1 MGRPRIQSAVPTGQV
16 LGEGRVPVSTE
27 RLGDVSRLLRARSFW
42 VEGDSKAAQRVRANL
57 QLGSAQLD
65 PEAAAWISDGR
76 VPADRLGIS
85 LDDGAALLGPHS
97 FGFLNNIDGIAPL
110 AAPLLERPRL
120 GRVALVVPRRD
131 ALPELSPLLGARLLG
146 VSWLISVGD
155 GDPSEVLR
163 FLQHDPATAGML
175 VALGK
180 GVRAHTLLASLSG
193 KPAVVLLPTAH
204 RDLGLLRAVA
214 RRSLARVT
222 TSFEEWLAHGALL
235 DAGFGASSGVRSG
248 SRRGPAHHRR
258 SSVLV
263 FGAGAD
269 LVQRELET
277 LRMAAPVRVD
287 ADDTVAV
294 ERALQRA
301 AEQSELL
308 ILCGARDQ
316 LLELRPERPSV
327 LLDPAERDRL
337 RALLVAVQTVSTPAA
352 EHAPV
357 VVRAARDRLE
367 AVLADLPPP
376 LYVAGEMVQS
386 EPLSDHDVKR
396 LLNAYGA
403 RVTRQAPVTTTT
415 SALRV
420 VGKLGT
426 PVWVLPGLP
435 PGEEVTAIASVETK
449 DGLLCET
456 QAEVKRQTALLLGRY
471 EYVLLRE
478 VTPRGSSL
486 RIRLRSERGLGA
498 TLRVE
503 PLLGDDE
510 RSEAT
515 LLPMFA
521 DDAQAL
527 AQSWA
532 VGGDAEQVDLLATLL
547 GQIAACVDEQK
558 LQGDLVVRLAAEPV
572 VIHAAGALKRER

>member
-1 MGRPRIQSAVPTGQV
+1 MITS
-16 LGEGRVPVSTE
+16 
-27 RLGDVSRLLRARSFW
+27 
-42 VEGDSKAAQRVRANL
+42 
-57 QLGSAQLD
+57 
-65 PEAAAWISDGR
+65 I
-76 VPADRLGIS
+76 I
-85 LDDGAALLGPHS
+85 
-97 FGFLNNIDGIAPL
+97 I
-110 AAPLLERPRL
+110 
-120 GRVALVVPRRD
+120 
-131 ALPELSPLLGARLLG
+131 
-146 VSWLISVGD
+146 
-155 GDPSEVLR
+155 
-163 FLQHDPATAGML
+163 ML

-180 GVRAHTLLASLSG
+180 GVRPHSLMDSLIG
-193 KPAVVLLPTAH
+193 KPAVVLLPTVH

-222 TSFEEWLAHGALL
+222 SSVEEWLAHGALI
-235 DAGFGASSGVRSG
+235 DAGFGAAANVRSG
-248 SRRGPAHHRR
+248 SRRNQPNQRR
-258 SSVLV
+258 ASVLV

-269 LVQRELET
+269 LVQRELDA
-277 LRMAAPVRVD
+277 LRMPPPSRVD

-308 ILCGARDQ
+308 ILCGEREH
-316 LLELRPERPSV
+316 LLDLRPSRPSV

-337 RALLVAVQTVSTPAA
+337 RALLLAVQTVSTPLA

-357 VVRAARDRLE
+357 VIRAVRERLE
-367 AVLADLPPP
+367 SVLADLPPP
-376 LYVAGEMVQS
+376 LYVAGEMVPS
-386 EPLSDHDVKR
+386 ELLSDHDVKR

-403 RVTRQAPVTTTT
+403 RVTRQAPVSTTT

-435 PGEEVTAIASVETK
+435 PGEDVTAVSSVESK

-478 VTPRGSSL
+478 VTPRGAAL
-486 RIRLRSERGLGA
+486 RIRLRSERGLGF

-510 RSEAT
+510 RSEAS

-527 AQSWA
+527 AQSWISA
-532 VGGDAEQVDLLATLL
+532 GDADQVDLLATLL
-547 GQIAACVDEQK
+547 GQIAACVAEQK

-572 VIHAAGALKRER
+572 VVHAAGVLRRER

>member
-1 MGRPRIQSAVPTGQV
+1 M
-16 LGEGRVPVSTE
+16 
-27 RLGDVSRLLRARSFW
+27 
-42 VEGDSKAAQRVRANL
+42 
-57 QLGSAQLD
+57 
-65 PEAAAWISDGR
+65 
-76 VPADRLGIS
+76 
-85 LDDGAALLGPHS
+85 
-97 FGFLNNIDGIAPL
+97 
-110 AAPLLERPRL
+110 
-120 GRVALVVPRRD
+120 
-131 ALPELSPLLGARLLG
+131 
-146 VSWLISVGD
+146 
-155 GDPSEVLR
+155 
-163 FLQHDPATAGML
+163 
-175 VALGK
+175 
-180 GVRAHTLLASLSG
+180 
-193 KPAVVLLPTAH
+193 
-204 RDLGLLRAVA
+204 
-214 RRSLARVT
+214 
-222 TSFEEWLAHGALL
+222 
-235 DAGFGASSGVRSG
+235 
-248 SRRGPAHHRR
+248 
-258 SSVLV
+258 
-263 FGAGAD
+263 
-269 LVQRELET
+269 
-277 LRMAAPVRVD
+277 
-287 ADDTVAV
+287 
-294 ERALQRA
+294 
-301 AEQSELL
+301 
-308 ILCGARDQ
+308 
-316 LLELRPERPSV
+316 
-327 LLDPAERDRL
+327 
-337 RALLVAVQTVSTPAA
+337 
-352 EHAPV
+352 

-486 RIRLRSERGLGA
+486 RIRLRSERGLGS

-532 VGGDAEQVDLLATLL
+532 CLLYTSRDIELTWPRRAS
-547 GQIAACVDEQK
+547 G
-558 LQGDLVVRLAAEPV
+558 
-572 VIHAAGALKRER
+572 AGRFLCRRTFSCQWRRERNDHSVGRTDR

>member
-76 VPADRLGIS
+76 VPSDRLGIS

>member
-57 QLGSAQLD
+57 QLGSAPLD

-180 GVRAHTLLASLSG
+180 GVRAHTLLASLIG
-193 KPAVVLLPTAH
+193 KPAVVLLPTVH

-248 SRRGPAHHRR
+248 SRRGPAYHRR

-277 LRMAAPVRVD
+277 LRMAAPLRVD

-352 EHAPV
+352 EHAPL

-486 RIRLRSERGLGA
+486 RIRLRSERGLGS

-532 VGGDAEQVDLLATLL
+532 GGDAAQVDLLATLL
-547 GQIAACVDEQK
+547 GQIATCVDEQK

-572 VIHAAGALKRER
+572 VIHAAGALKREC

>member
-1 MGRPRIQSAVPTGQV
+1 MGRPRVQSAVPTSQS

-42 VEGDSKAAQRVRANL
+42 IEGESKAAQRVRANL

-85 LDDGAALLGPHS
+85 LEDGAALLGPHS
-97 FGFLNNIDGIAPL
+97 FGFLNNVDGIAPL

-180 GVRAHTLLASLSG
+180 GVRAHTLLASLTG

-222 TSFEEWLAHGALL
+222 ASFEEWLAHGALL
-235 DAGFGASSGVRSG
+235 DAGFGASSNVRGG
-248 SRRGPAHHRR
+248 SRRGPASHRR

-269 LVQRELET
+269 LVQRELEA
-277 LRMAAPVRVD
+277 LRMAPPLRVD

-294 ERALQRA
+294 ERALRRA
-301 AEQSELL
+301 TEQSELL

-316 LLELRPERPSV
+316 LLELRPERPSI
-327 LLDPAERDRL
+327 LLDPSERDRL

-352 EHAPV
+352 EHAPL
-357 VVRAARDRLE
+357 VVRAAHDRLS
-367 AVLADLPPP
+367 AVMADLPPP

-396 LLNAYGA
+396 LLHAYGV

-435 PGEEVTAIASVETK
+435 PGEEVTAIASIETK
-449 DGLLCET
+449 EGLLCET

-478 VTPRGSSL
+478 VTPRGGSL
-486 RIRLRSERGLGA
+486 RIRLRSERGLGL

-503 PLLGDDE
+503 PLVGDDE

-527 AQSWA
+527 AQAWA
-532 VGGDAEQVDLLATLL
+532 AAGDSDQLDLLATLL
-547 GQIAACVDEQK
+547 GQIAACFDEQK

-572 VIHAAGALKRER
+572 VIHAAGALNRER

>member
-1 MGRPRIQSAVPTGQV
+1 M
-16 LGEGRVPVSTE
+16 
-27 RLGDVSRLLRARSFW
+27 
-42 VEGDSKAAQRVRANL
+42 
-57 QLGSAQLD
+57 
-65 PEAAAWISDGR
+65 
-76 VPADRLGIS
+76 
-85 LDDGAALLGPHS
+85 
-97 FGFLNNIDGIAPL
+97 
-110 AAPLLERPRL
+110 
-120 GRVALVVPRRD
+120 
-131 ALPELSPLLGARLLG
+131 
-146 VSWLISVGD
+146 
-155 GDPSEVLR
+155 
-163 FLQHDPATAGML
+163 TA
-175 VALGK
+175 
-180 GVRAHTLLASLSG
+180 
-193 KPAVVLLPTAH
+193 
-204 RDLGLLRAVA
+204 
-214 RRSLARVT
+214 
-222 TSFEEWLAHGALL
+222 SFEEWLAHGALL